1 MSEMSTEY
9 AYSVR
14 DKGTGGQPDPK
25 GVMSKFCVIS
35 QLFANKNIRGPI
47 PIRSIRL
54 GSGFF
59 QDIWRSQE
67 VGLNSNSEINTSSL
81 HRWVLELN
89 P

>member
-35 QLFANKNIRGPI
+35 QLFANKNIR
-47 PIRSIRL
+47 RSYSNRIHKARTRVL
-54 GSGFF
+54 PGHL
-59 QDIWRSQE
+59 E
-67 VGLNSNSEINTSSL
+67 VTRGGA
-81 HRWVLELN
+81 ELKF
-89 P
+89 